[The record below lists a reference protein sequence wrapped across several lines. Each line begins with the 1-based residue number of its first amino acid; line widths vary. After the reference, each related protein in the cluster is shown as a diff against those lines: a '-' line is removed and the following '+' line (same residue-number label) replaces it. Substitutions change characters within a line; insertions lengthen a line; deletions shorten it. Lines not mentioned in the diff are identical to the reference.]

1 MKTKEELKLYFEN
14 GDKPTQEDF
23 WALLDSYWHKSEKL
37 DNNALNLVTYLEFT
51 YSPTNNTEITGTDS
65 IIVFPEGIKI
75 IGGFRF
81 NLTLQNRITK
91 IQFPQSLETIRAN
104 AFGAQYL
111 RGPLKIPGSCKVIES
126 FAFSSGVADISE
138 LILENGI
145 ETIDNGAFQLYGSK
159 NLTDLYIPS
168 SVKSVG
174 QGAFNIPS
182 LKTVTAL
189 NGLDLS
195 NAGIPET
202 AVILRYANL

>member
-1 MKTKEELKLYFEN
+1 MKTKEELKLQFEN

-37 DNNALNLVTYLEFT
+37 GNNALNLITYLEFT
-51 YSPTNNTEITGTDS
+51 YSPTDSTEITGNDS

-81 NLTLQNRITK
+81 NLSSQNRITK

-111 RGPLKIPGSCKVIES
+111 RGSLKIPGSCKVIEAN
-126 FAFSSGVADISE
+126 AFNSAVADVSE
-138 LILENGI
+138 LILEKGVEI
-145 ETIDNGAFQLYGSK
+145 IGDSAFQFLNNK

-174 QGAFNIPS
+174 QNAFNIPS
-182 LKTVTAL
+182 LKTVSAL

-202 AVILRYANL
+202 AVIMRYVDL